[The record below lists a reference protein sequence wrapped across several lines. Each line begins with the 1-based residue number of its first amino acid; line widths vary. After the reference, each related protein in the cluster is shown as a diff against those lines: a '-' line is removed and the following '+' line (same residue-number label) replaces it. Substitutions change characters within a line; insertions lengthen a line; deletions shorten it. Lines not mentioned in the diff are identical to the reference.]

1 MWAARR
7 ERATGDTRGKRW
19 STFDQGHDRGAT
31 GQGVAYRA
39 GGALG
44 DARLGKGTFQELT
57 RPAGENWRIIL
68 PMAWYEVDVLEAALE
83 QVSGKLRV
91 SAEDITTEVA
101 RANAEADLTSI
112 YRVFLRVAQPQRGTH
127 RAIRIVLR

>member
-1 MWAARR
+1 VTLEANGGLLSTKVMTE
-7 ERATGDTRGKRW
+7 ERLVKGSHIVQAERW
-19 STFDQGHDRGAT
+19 
-31 GQGVAYRA
+31 V
-39 GGALG
+39 

-68 PMAWYEVDVLEAALE
+68 PMAWYEVDVVEAALE

-91 SAEDITTEVA
+91 SAEDITIEVA

>member
-1 MWAARR
+1 
-7 ERATGDTRGKRW
+7 
-19 STFDQGHDRGAT
+19 
-31 GQGVAYRA
+31 
-39 GGALG
+39 
-44 DARLGKGTFQELT
+44 
-57 RPAGENWRIIL
+57 
-68 PMAWYEVDVLEAALE
+68 MAWYEVDVLEAALE

-112 YRVFLRVAQPQRGTH
+112 YRVFLRAAQPQRGTH